1 MLEISRRVLTASA
14 IGLALLA
21 PTPPAGA
28 AALELTIGH
37 VEREAEER
45 GFEAET
51 PPLPTPGGLAGSR
64 LGLADVNASG
74 AFRDQAYRLDET
86 VVASDGDFA
95 AAVTAALDRGV
106 RVLVVRGSAEDTLVA
121 ADLAAPRGGL
131 VFNAG
136 AADTRLRDAD
146 CRADLFH
153 TLPSRAMLTDGLAQ
167 YLAKRRW
174 TRLFLVKG
182 PLPEDD
188 LLTASWRASAAKFGL
203 KIVEERTWADP
214 TDGRTAA
221 QEIPTLTQARD
232 YDAVVIADE
241 GGDFGRGFPY
251 AVWLPR
257 PVVGSHGLIA
267 TGWNDRL
274 RGWGAAQ
281 IQDRFERVTHR
292 PMDAHDYAAWIA
304 VRAIAE
310 AVTRAGSSE
319 PGAIARA
326 LVDPGFALGG
336 FKGTKATFRPWDRQ
350 MRQPIALTHG
360 EGVTAMAPIEGFAH
374 RVTELDTLGL
384 DEPESRCPHPSPK
397 K

>member
-1 MLEISRRVLTASA
+1 MLETSRLFITTVA
-14 IGLALLA
+14 IACAVAAHPA
-21 PTPPAGA
+21 PIRA
-28 AALELTIGH
+28 AALELTIAH
-37 VEREAEER
+37 VERQGEDR

-51 PPLPTPGGLAGSR
+51 PPLPAPGGVAGSR

-74 AFRDQAYRLDET
+74 AFRDQAYRLDAT
-86 VVASDGDFA
+86 VVPVDGDFA
-95 AAVTAALDRGV
+95 AAVKAALDRGA

-121 ADLAAPRGGL
+121 ADLAAAKGAI

-136 AADTRLRDAD
+136 APDTRLRGAD

-153 TLPSRAMLTDGLAQ
+153 TLPSRAMLTDGLAE

-182 PLPEDD
+182 PLPEDE
-188 LLTASWRASAAKFGL
+188 LLAASWRASAAKFGL
-203 KIVEERTWADP
+203 KITDEKTWADP

-232 YDAVVIADE
+232 YDVVVIADE

-267 TGWNDRL
+267 TGWDDRL

-281 IQDRFERVTHR
+281 IQDRFAKLEHR
-292 PMDAHDYAAWIA
+292 SMDAYDYASWIA

-310 AVTRAGSSE
+310 AVTRSGSTE
-319 PGAIARA
+319 PAMLAKA
-326 LVDPGFALGG
+326 LVDPSYALGG
-336 FKGTKATFRPWDRQ
+336 FKGAKATFRSWNRQ

-360 EGVTAMAPIEGFAH
+360 EGVTAMAPIEGFDH
-374 RVTELDTLGL
+374 RVTELDTLGI
-384 DEPESRCPHPSPK
+384 DEPENQCPFPSAKP
-397 K
+397 